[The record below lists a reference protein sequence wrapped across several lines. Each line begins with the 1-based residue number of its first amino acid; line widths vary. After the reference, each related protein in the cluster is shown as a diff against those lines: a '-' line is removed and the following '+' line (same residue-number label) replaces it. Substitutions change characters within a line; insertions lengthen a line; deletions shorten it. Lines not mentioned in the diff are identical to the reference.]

1 MQGRSK
7 KFLGEEGA
15 AKNRL
20 NFASVPPLMLKMLFP
35 HPRYFRAIMG
45 HL

>member
-1 MQGRSK
+1 MQSRSK

-20 NFASVPPLMLKMLFP
+20 NFASAPSLMFKWKFPPAGC
-35 HPRYFRAIMG
+35 FRAITG
-45 HL
+45 YF